1 MEERGKPQKTDM
13 VNSPPHYTGEVECI
27 DAMVAAFGKEKVETY
42 CQIAAFKYV
51 WRAGKKG
58 NDKEQD
64 LAKAN
69 WYLSWAT
76 GTDPRN
82 PS

>member
-1 MEERGKPQKTDM
+1 
-13 VNSPPHYTGEVECI
+13 
-27 DAMVAAFGKEKVETY
+27 MVAAFGKEKVETY

-69 WYLSWAT
+69 WYLRWAT